1 MIKFPYSITAI
12 TVFVFTTLIP
22 SPAASQDAAEQAR
35 LAQIARDAA
44 HKFAEERA
52 VVQQASPTAPA
63 ATNNGPDVQLTLDE
77 ATMRALERN
86 LDIAVERLN
95 PQTQDLAL
103 DRVEATYRPTL
114 TSTFGQQSR
123 INPPSSTLNGGTI
136 VDNDTSTF
144 NAGIAQS
151 LKWFGS
157 TVAFQFNNNRQI
169 SSNSFSNYNPAYNSN
184 FSLTYAQPV
193 LRGLTI
199 DSNRQQLRV
208 TAIARDVSEIQLKG
222 TVVSTVSSVRNAYW
236 ELVYALQAIDVAK
249 GSLDLAQKL
258 LEDNRARVEVG
269 TLAPLDVA
277 QSDAEVANRRGLL
290 AQADAAA
297 RTAEITLKR
306 LIVNGTEDPMWRAH
320 IVPMDRPNFRT
331 APLDVEGAVRT
342 ALSNRTDLAVA
353 RKTVE
358 SNDWTLQLLRNQ
370 RLPELD
376 LTAQYGGV
384 GLGGRQAIRTGGT
397 GVTSVITGYVPG
409 GYSDSWDTL
418 TRGNYPNWNVQ
429 LNLSYPLGQST
440 AEANYARARVQRNQT
455 VSQVRALELT
465 VAADVTNAAVLVESS
480 LTRYDAAKA
489 ARELQQQRLDA
500 EQSRF
505 DVGLSTN
512 FFVVQAQRDLATAQ
526 ITELR
531 ALLDYQHALVDF
543 ERSQSA
549 PASRGG
555 AGVTTIGAAGG
566 GGVNA
571 IGGGQGG
578 N

>member
-1 MIKFPYSITAI
+1 MIKFPSVLASVTI
-12 TVFVFTTLIP
+12 FVFTTLIP

-44 HKFAEERA
+44 HKFAQDRA
-52 VVQQASPTAPA
+52 AVQAPPA
-63 ATNNGPDVQLTLDE
+63 QTVPSAPEGPRIDLTLDE
-77 ATMRALERN
+77 ATARALERN

-103 DRVEATYRPTL
+103 ARVHATYRPTL
-114 TSTFGQQSR
+114 TSAFSQQSR

-144 NAGIAQS
+144 NAGIAQN

-157 TVAFQFNNNRQI
+157 SVNFQFNNNRQA
-169 SSNSFSNYNPAYNSN
+169 SSNSFNNYNPAFNSN
-184 FSLTYAQPV
+184 FSLTYTQPV
-193 LRGLTI
+193 LRGLLI
-199 DSNRQQLRV
+199 DTNRQQLRV
-208 TAIARDVSEIQLKG
+208 TAIARDVSEIQLQG
-222 TVVSTVSSVRNAYW
+222 MITTTVSSVRNAYW
-236 ELVYALQAIDVAK
+236 ELVYALQAIEVAR

-277 QSDAEVANRRGLL
+277 QSEAEVANRRGLV
-290 AQADAAA
+290 AQAEAAA

-306 LIVNGTEDPMWRAH
+306 LIVNGTEDPLWRGH
-320 IVPMDRPNFRT
+320 ITPVDRPDFRS
-331 APLDVEGAVRT
+331 APLDVEAAVRG
-342 ALSNRTDLAVA
+342 ALANRTDLAVA

-376 LTAQYGGV
+376 LSAQYGAV
-384 GLGGRQAIRTGGT
+384 GLGGTQAIRTGSGI
-397 GVTSVITGYVPG
+397 TSVITGYVPG
-409 GYSDSWDTL
+409 GYSDTWRTL
-418 TRGNYPNWNVQ
+418 TARDYPNWNVQ
-429 LNLSYPLGQST
+429 LNLSYPIGQST
-440 AEANYARARVQRNQT
+440 ADANYARARVQRNQT
-455 VSQVRALELT
+455 VSQLRALELT
-465 VAADVTNAAVLVESS
+465 VAADVENAAVLVESS
-480 LTRYDAAKA
+480 LTRYDAARA

-512 FFVVQAQRDLATAQ
+512 FFVVQAQRDLASAQ

-549 PASRGG
+549 PASRGAG
-555 AGVTTIGAAGG
+555 GVTTIGAAGG

-571 IGGGQGG
+571 VGGGQGG